1 MCPFKREEN
10 AVYPIAGCEREPHQ
24 KMFANPQRGPRKLM
38 SPAPRKTPNFCVCRL
53 VFCDSPALSF
63 RNWKRRYSL
72 LLITWVT
79 LYLTADKSLIGSNS
93 EHGWLFGTQLQSTTW
108 NLHPWALHTSV
119 RLKMKFRVET
129 DWSWS
134 KDAEISGRQQTP
146 RPASPLHAGSSARRS
161 HEPDWK
167 EAHASMDEFKE
178 QPQSPRGSTRQGLRE
193 GGQEHRQCEKHR
205 VTNS

>member
-1 MCPFKREEN
+1 MLLHHPLSFARNQNKWNADRPGPLYGPKITCKCPIEVSKSGMCPFKREEN

-24 KMFANPQRGPRKLM
+24 KMFANPQRGPRKLI

-63 RNWKRRYSL
+63 RNWKRHYSL

-108 NLHPWALHTSV
+108 NLHLV
-119 RLKMKFRVET
+119 FV
-129 DWSWS
+129 
-134 KDAEISGRQQTP
+134 
-146 RPASPLHAGSSARRS
+146 
-161 HEPDWK
+161 
-167 EAHASMDEFKE
+167 
-178 QPQSPRGSTRQGLRE
+178 
-193 GGQEHRQCEKHR
+193 
-205 VTNS
+205 